1 MGLMAGDRTFSGV
14 RPPSII
20 QDRWKVNRRFVA
32 SQALTSTYEN
42 RYYPVMLKRL
52 IEVALPLKEV
62 SEQSAREK
70 SIRHG
75 RDIPSGWS
83 KAQRDYRRYVVV
95 NCKTQPELHLI
106 QGPASKLNP
115 KEEVNVVRNLVDRQ
129 QRLATAE

>member
-1 MGLMAGDRTFSGV
+1 MVGDRTFSGV

-20 QDRWKVNRRFVA
+20 QGRWKVNRRFAA

-75 RDIPSGWS
+75 QTLARWSNTQWFGIEAEPQRRGWHGALQGRGTRIGRRGWVSANVATLIEATFMPS
-83 KAQRDYRRYVVV
+83 
-95 NCKTQPELHLI
+95 P
-106 QGPASKLNP
+106 
-115 KEEVNVVRNLVDRQ
+115 
-129 QRLATAE
+129 